1 MGARHAGRTAAM
13 QVLYELDTSG
23 DFEDVEGML
32 ERHFASFE
40 PQADAEARDFAS
52 ELCQGVV
59 EHLEELDELLENAST
74 NWRVARMSRVDRNVL
89 RVATFELYFCPEV
102 PDGVAIN
109 EGVELAK
116 HFGSSESRQ
125 FVNGVLDRLRRTREG
140 APKP

>member
-13 QVLYELDTSG
+13 QVLYELDTGG
-23 DFEDVEGML
+23 DFDDVEGML

-40 PQADAEARDFAS
+40 PQADVELRDFAT
-52 ELCQGVV
+52 ELCLGVV
-59 EHLEELDELLENAST
+59 EHIQDIDALLEDAST

-102 PDGVAIN
+102 PDRVAIN

-116 HFGSSESRQ
+116 NFGSSESRQ
-125 FVNGVLDRLRRTREG
+125 FVNGVLDRLRRSREG
-140 APKP
+140 EPKP